1 MEIFD
6 DMVRLKCGLLTEQQR
21 SLLNYRTVDATVRGS
36 QTLLRSGR
44 VDETSKV
51 AQVLSQA
58 GNPLLGML
66 EIQRSMAQTQARSEN
81 IFDTTTLPL
90 ANDFT
95 FSYNLPIDRIL
106 SIIDGH
112 VAQAMQGAQAN
123 QVIDSIITDITNLI
137 GADRMEELHVE
148 KAETGSF
155 NTGNKLVDGLMEA
168 MESAGARGDNAMV
181 AQLGALVER
190 ARDDE
195 ARRKTEQRILVGRED
210 IADDR
215 ADLEE
220 FRVQYQ
226 GRPLSVLEKSYKQK
240 VQSAFGPDITDARR
254 IALQTQGLVA
264 PSAFKNMTK
273 QERFDMYEKLWGDNY
288 QNALNHMDRVSMGE
302 VKPDAKEV
310 KTETLAELEEELGTQ
325 NPVVDGEQERP
336 GARMDSEVY

>member
-6 DMVRLKCGLLTEQQR
+6 DMVRQKCGLLTEQQR

-36 QTLLRSGR
+36 QTLLHSGR
-44 VDETSKV
+44 VAETGKI

-66 EIQRSMAQTQARSEN
+66 EIQRSMVQTQARAEN
-81 IFDTTTLPL
+81 MFDTTSLPL

-123 QVIDSIITDITNLI
+123 QVIDAILDDITNLI
-137 GADRMEELHVE
+137 GEDRMATLHDE

-155 NTGNKLVDGLMEA
+155 NTGNKLVDGLMES
-168 MESAGARGDNAMV
+168 MEMARGAGDNRLV
-181 AQLGALVER
+181 NQLKALVER

-210 IADDR
+210 MADER

-220 FRVQYQ
+220 FRVKYQ
-226 GRPLSVLEKSYKQK
+226 GRPLSILEKSYRQK
-240 VQSAFGPDITDARR
+240 VQSSFDMDDTPARR
-254 IALQTQGLVA
+254 IALQTAGLVA
-264 PSAFKNMTK
+264 PSKFKNLTK
-273 QERFDMYEKLWGDNY
+273 QERFDMYERLWGDNY
-288 QNALNHMDRVSMGE
+288 QNALNHMDRVAMGE
-302 VKPDAKEV
+302 VKPDPKEV
-310 KTETLAELEEELGTQ
+310 KTEALAELEEELGTE

-336 GARMDSEVY
+336 GAGIESEVF

>member
-1 MEIFD
+1 MELFD
-6 DMVRLKCGLLTEQQR
+6 DMVRQKCGLLTDQQR
-21 SLLNYRTVDATVRGS
+21 SLLNYRTITATERGS
-36 QTLLRSGR
+36 QTLLNSGR
-44 VDETSKV
+44 VAETGKI

-66 EIQRSMAQTQARSEN
+66 EIQRSMAQTQARAEN

-112 VAQAMQGAQAN
+112 VAQAMEGMQAN
-123 QVIDSIITDITNLI
+123 QVIDSILDDITNLI
-137 GADRMEELHVE
+137 GEDRMETLHEE

-155 NTGNKLVDGLMEA
+155 GTGNKLVDELMGA
-168 MESAGARGDNAMV
+168 MEMARGTGDNRLVDRLKGMV
-181 AQLGALVER
+181 DM
-190 ARDDE
+190 ARDDA
-195 ARRKTEQRILVGRED
+195 ARHSTTERILVGQTD
-210 IADDR
+210 VADER

-226 GRPLSVLEKSYKQK
+226 GRPLSMLEKSYKQK

-264 PSAFKNMTK
+264 PSKFKNLTK
-273 QERFDMYEKLWGDNY
+273 QQRFDMYEKLWGDGPGAY
-288 QNALNHMDRVSMGE
+288 QNALNHMDRIAMGE
-302 VKPDAKEV
+302 IKPDPKDV
-310 KTETLAELEEELGTQ
+310 KTETLAELEQELGTE
-325 NPVVDGEQERP
+325 NPVVDSEQERP
-336 GARMDSEVY
+336 GEGGGY